1 MRILLLLFISLN
13 TFSDVSFGELEN
25 FVIESD
31 YDTRE
36 IQIYYPNNK
45 IIDSDTLFIFMND
58 GEELFNAAESW
69 HNMEWGIDEKIE
81 QMNLNENE
89 LNFVIIG
96 IQSAKKGNRFFVDE
110 TKRYAEYFPKESIP
124 YFDSG
129 FKKRRYQEWVNRNN
143 LYYLEFLTED
153 VIPFVEDKFDISLNN
168 KNLGIIGASMGG
180 LAALNALIE
189 HPDLFGFAGCISTH
203 WVGIKPLEY
212 FLLPLVGK
220 IDGDDDTANAI
231 ISYIEDNITNIDDQK
246 IYFDHGTI
254 GLDSLY
260 STPQRRVN
268 KILDSKSKDYKYLV
282 FEGYDHYAPEFG
294 SRFDSVLE
302 YLVIN

>member
-13 TFSDVSFGELEN
+13 SFSDVSFGELEN

-31 YDTRE
+31 YDTRK

-96 IQSAKKGNRFFVDE
+96 IHSAKKGNRFFVDE

-129 FKKRRYQEWVNRNN
+129 FKKRRYQEWVNNNN

-153 VIPFVEDKFDISLNN
+153 VIPFVEEKFDISLNN

-180 LAALNALIE
+180 LSALNALIE
-189 HPDLFGFAGCISTH
+189 HTDLFGFAGCISTH

-212 FLLPLVGK
+212 FLLPFVGK

-231 ISYIEDNITNIDDQK
+231 ISYIEDNITTIDDQK

-260 STPQRRVN
+260 SSPQRRVN

-282 FEGYDHYAPEFG
+282 FDGYDHYAPEFG

>member
-1 MRILLLLFISLN
+1 M
-13 TFSDVSFGELEN
+13 
-25 FVIESD
+25 
-31 YDTRE
+31 
-36 IQIYYPNNK
+36 
-45 IIDSDTLFIFMND
+45 FIFLND

-96 IQSAKKGNRFFVDE
+96 IHSAKKGNRFFVDE

-129 FKKRRYQEWVNRNN
+129 FKKRRYQEWVNNNN

-153 VIPFVEDKFDISLNN
+153 VIPFVEEKFDISLNN

-180 LAALNALIE
+180 LSALNALIE

-212 FLLPLVGK
+212 FLLPFVGK

-246 IYFDHGTI
+246 IYFDHGTV

-260 STPQRRVN
+260 SKPQRRVN

-282 FEGYDHYAPEFG
+282 FDGYDHYASEFG
-294 SRFDSVLE
+294 SRFDGVLE

>member
-1 MRILLLLFISLN
+1 MSVNI
-13 TFSDVSFGELEN
+13 FSDVSFGELES

-31 YDTRE
+31 YDTRK

-45 IIDSDTLFIFMND
+45 KIDSDTLFILMND

-81 QMNLNENE
+81 EMNLNESE
-89 LNFVIIG
+89 LNFVIIA
-96 IQSAKKGNRFFVDE
+96 IHSAKKGNRFFVDE

-129 FKKRRYQEWVNRNN
+129 FKKRRYQEWVNKNN

-153 VIPFVEDKFDISLNN
+153 VIPFVEDKFDILLNN

-203 WVGIKPLEY
+203 WVGIKPFEY
-212 FLLPLVGK
+212 VLLPLVGK
-220 IDGDDDTANAI
+220 INGDDDTANAI

-260 STPQRRVN
+260 STPQGRVN

>member
-13 TFSDVSFGELEN
+13 SFSDVSFGELEN

-31 YDTRE
+31 YDSRK

-45 IIDSDTLFIFMND
+45 IINSDTLFIFMND

-81 QMNLNENE
+81 QMNLNESE
-89 LNFVIIG
+89 LNFVIIA
-96 IQSAKKGNRFFVDE
+96 IHSAKKGNRFFVDE

-129 FKKRRYQEWVNRNN
+129 FKKRRYQEWVNKNN

-153 VIPFVEDKFDISLNN
+153 VIPFVEDKFDILLNN

-203 WVGIKPLEY
+203 WVGIKPMEY
-212 FLLPLVGK
+212 VLLPLVGK
-220 IDGDDDTANAI
+220 INGDDDTANAI
-231 ISYIEDNITNIDDQK
+231 ISYIEDNITSIDYQK

-260 STPQRRVN
+260 STPQGRVN
-268 KILDSKSKDYKYLV
+268 KVLDSKSKDYKYLV

>member
-1 MRILLLLFISLN
+1 MSVNI
-13 TFSDVSFGELEN
+13 FSDLSFGELES

-31 YDTRE
+31 YDTRK

-45 IIDSDTLFIFMND
+45 IINSDTLFIFMND

-89 LNFVIIG
+89 LNFVIIA
-96 IQSAKKGNRFFVDE
+96 IHSAKKGNRFFVDE

-129 FKKRRYQEWVNRNN
+129 FKKRRYQEWVNKNN

-153 VIPFVEDKFDISLNN
+153 VIPFVEDKFDILLNN

-203 WVGIKPLEY
+203 WVGIKPFEY
-212 FLLPLVGK
+212 VLLPLVRK
-220 IDGDDDTANAI
+220 INGDDDTANAI
-231 ISYIEDNITNIDDQK
+231 ISYIEDNIINIDDQK

-260 STPQRRVN
+260 STPQGRVN

>member
-13 TFSDVSFGELEN
+13 SFSDVSFGELEN

-31 YDTRE
+31 YDSRK

-45 IIDSDTLFIFMND
+45 IINSDTLFIFMND

-81 QMNLNENE
+81 QMNLNESE
-89 LNFVIIG
+89 LNFVIIA
-96 IQSAKKGNRFFVDE
+96 IHSAKKGNRFFVDE

-129 FKKRRYQEWVNRNN
+129 FKKRRYQEWVNKNN

-153 VIPFVEDKFDISLNN
+153 VIPFVEDKFDILLNN

-212 FLLPLVGK
+212 VLLPLVGK

-268 KILDSKSKDYKYLV
+268 KILDSKSKNYKYLV
-282 FEGYDHYAPEFG
+282 FDGYDHYASEFG
-294 SRFDSVLE
+294 SRFDGVLE

>member
-1 MRILLLLFISLN
+1 MSVNI
-13 TFSDVSFGELEN
+13 FSDVSFGELES

-31 YDTRE
+31 YDTRK

-45 IIDSDTLFIFMND
+45 KIDSDTLFILMND

-81 QMNLNENE
+81 EMNLNESE
-89 LNFVIIG
+89 LNFVIIA
-96 IQSAKKGNRFFVDE
+96 IHSAKKGNRFFVDE

-129 FKKRRYQEWVNRNN
+129 FKKRRYQEWVNKNN

-153 VIPFVEDKFDISLNN
+153 VIPFVEDKFDILLNN

-203 WVGIKPLEY
+203 WVGIKPFEY
-212 FLLPLVGK
+212 VLLPLVGK
-220 IDGDDDTANAI
+220 INGDDDTANAI

-260 STPQRRVN
+260 STPQGRVN

-282 FEGYDHYAPEFG
+282 FEGYDHYASEFG

>member
-1 MRILLLLFISLN
+1 MSVNI
-13 TFSDVSFGELEN
+13 FSDVSFGELES

-31 YDTRE
+31 YDTRK

-45 IIDSDTLFIFMND
+45 KIDSDTLFIFMND

-69 HNMEWGIDEKIE
+69 HNMEWGIDEKIKE
-81 QMNLNENE
+81 MNLNQSE
-89 LNFVIIG
+89 LNFVIIA
-96 IQSAKKGNRFFVDE
+96 IHSAKKGNRFFVDE

-129 FKKRRYQEWVNRNN
+129 FKKRRYQEWVNKNN

-153 VIPFVEDKFDISLNN
+153 VIPFVEDKFDILLNN
-168 KNLGIIGASMGG
+168 RNLGIIGASMGG

-203 WVGIKPLEY
+203 WVGIKPFEY
-212 FLLPLVGK
+212 VLLPLVGK
-220 IDGDDDTANAI
+220 INGDDDTANAI

-260 STPQRRVN
+260 STPQGRVN
-268 KILDSKSKDYKYLV
+268 KILDSKSIDYKYLV

>member
-1 MRILLLLFISLN
+1 MSVN
-13 TFSDVSFGELEN
+13 VFSDVSFGELES

-31 YDTRE
+31 YDTRK

-45 IIDSDTLFIFMND
+45 KIDSDTLFIFMND

-81 QMNLNENE
+81 EMNLNESE
-89 LNFVIIG
+89 LNFVIIA
-96 IQSAKKGNRFFVDE
+96 IHSAKKGNRFFVDE

-129 FKKRRYQEWVNRNN
+129 FKKRRYQEWVNKNN

-180 LAALNALIE
+180 LSALNALIE

-203 WVGIKPLEY
+203 WVGIKPFEY
-212 FLLPLVGK
+212 VLLPLVGK
-220 IDGDDDTANAI
+220 INGDDDTANAI
-231 ISYIEDNITNIDDQK
+231 ISYIEDNITSIDDQK

-260 STPQRRVN
+260 STPQGRVN

>member
-1 MRILLLLFISLN
+1 MSVNI
-13 TFSDVSFGELEN
+13 FSDVSFGELES

-31 YDTRE
+31 YDTRK

-45 IIDSDTLFIFMND
+45 KIDSDTLFIFMND

-81 QMNLNENE
+81 EMNLNESE
-89 LNFVIIG
+89 LNFVIIA
-96 IQSAKKGNRFFVDE
+96 IHSAKKGNRFFVDE

-129 FKKRRYQEWVNRNN
+129 FKKRRYQEWVNKNN

-153 VIPFVEDKFDISLNN
+153 VIPFVEDKFDILLNN
-168 KNLGIIGASMGG
+168 RNLGIIGASMGG

-203 WVGIKPLEY
+203 WVGIKPFEY
-212 FLLPLVGK
+212 VLLPLVGK
-220 IDGDDDTANAI
+220 INGDDDTANAI
-231 ISYIEDNITNIDDQK
+231 ISYIEDNITSIDDQK

-260 STPQRRVN
+260 STPQGRVN

-282 FEGYDHYAPEFG
+282 FDGYDHYASEFG
-294 SRFDSVLE
+294 SRFDGVLE

>member
-1 MRILLLLFISLN
+1 MSVNI
-13 TFSDVSFGELEN
+13 FSDVSFGELES

-31 YDTRE
+31 YDTRK

-45 IIDSDTLFIFMND
+45 KIDSDTLFIFMND

-81 QMNLNENE
+81 EMNLNESE
-89 LNFVIIG
+89 LNFVIIA
-96 IQSAKKGNRFFVDE
+96 IHSAKKGNRFFVDE

-129 FKKRRYQEWVNRNN
+129 FKKRRYQEWVNKNN

-153 VIPFVEDKFDISLNN
+153 VIPFVEDKFDILLNN
-168 KNLGIIGASMGG
+168 RNLGIIGASMGG

-203 WVGIKPLEY
+203 WVGIKPFEY
-212 FLLPLVGK
+212 VLLPLVGK
-220 IDGDDDTANAI
+220 INGDDDTANAI
-231 ISYIEDNITNIDDQK
+231 ISYIEDNITSIEDQK

-260 STPQRRVN
+260 STPQGRVN

>member
-13 TFSDVSFGELEN
+13 SFSDVSFGELEN

-31 YDTRE
+31 YDTRK

-45 IIDSDTLFIFMND
+45 KIDSDTLFIFMND

-89 LNFVIIG
+89 LNFVIIA
-96 IQSAKKGNRFFVDE
+96 IHSAKKGNRFFVDE

-129 FKKRRYQEWVNRNN
+129 FKKRRYQEWVNNNN

-153 VIPFVEDKFDISLNN
+153 VIPFVEEKFDISLNN

-180 LAALNALIE
+180 LSALNALIE

-246 IYFDHGTI
+246 IYFDHGTV

-282 FEGYDHYAPEFG
+282 FDGYDHYASEFG
-294 SRFDSVLE
+294 SRFDGVLE

>member
-1 MRILLLLFISLN
+1 MSVNI
-13 TFSDVSFGELEN
+13 FSDVSFGELES

-31 YDTRE
+31 YDTRK

-45 IIDSDTLFIFMND
+45 KIDSDTLFIFMND

-81 QMNLNENE
+81 EMNLNESE
-89 LNFVIIG
+89 LNFVIIA
-96 IQSAKKGNRFFVDE
+96 IHSAKKGNRFFVDE

-129 FKKRRYQEWVNRNN
+129 FKKRRYQEWVNKNN

-153 VIPFVEDKFDISLNN
+153 VIPFVEDKFDILLNN
-168 KNLGIIGASMGG
+168 RNLGIIGASMGG

-203 WVGIKPLEY
+203 WVGIKPFEY
-212 FLLPLVGK
+212 VLLPLVGK
-220 IDGDDDTANAI
+220 INGDDDTANAI
-231 ISYIEDNITNIDDQK
+231 ISYIEDNITSIEDQK

-260 STPQRRVN
+260 SAPQGRVN

>member
-1 MRILLLLFISLN
+1 MSVNI
-13 TFSDVSFGELEN
+13 FSDVSFGELES

-31 YDTRE
+31 YDTRK

-45 IIDSDTLFIFMND
+45 KIDSDTLFIFMND

-69 HNMEWGIDEKIE
+69 HNMEWGIDEKIK

-89 LNFVIIG
+89 LNFVIIA
-96 IQSAKKGNRFFVDE
+96 IHSAKKGNRFFVDE

-129 FKKRRYQEWVNRNN
+129 FKKRRYQEWVNKNN

-153 VIPFVEDKFDISLNN
+153 VIPFVEDKFDILLNN
-168 KNLGIIGASMGG
+168 RNLGIIGASMGG

-203 WVGIKPLEY
+203 WVGIKPFEY
-212 FLLPLVGK
+212 VLLPLVGK
-220 IDGDDDTANAI
+220 INGDDDTANAI
-231 ISYIEDNITNIDDQK
+231 ISYIEDNITSIDDQK

-260 STPQRRVN
+260 STPQGRVN

>member
-1 MRILLLLFISLN
+1 MSVNI
-13 TFSDVSFGELEN
+13 FSDVSFGELES

-31 YDTRE
+31 YDTRK

-45 IIDSDTLFIFMND
+45 KIDSDTLFIFMND

-69 HNMEWGIDEKIE
+69 HNMEWGIDEKIKE
-81 QMNLNENE
+81 MNLNQSE
-89 LNFVIIG
+89 LNFVIIA
-96 IQSAKKGNRFFVDE
+96 IHSAKKGNRFFVDE

-129 FKKRRYQEWVNRNN
+129 FKKRRYQEWVNKNN

-153 VIPFVEDKFDISLNN
+153 VIPFVEDKFDILLNK

-203 WVGIKPLEY
+203 WVGIKPFEY
-212 FLLPLVGK
+212 VLLPLVGK
-220 IDGDDDTANAI
+220 INGDDDTANAI
-231 ISYIEDNITNIDDQK
+231 ISYIEDNITSIDDQK

-260 STPQRRVN
+260 STPQGRVN

>member
-1 MRILLLLFISLN
+1 MSVNI
-13 TFSDVSFGELEN
+13 FSDVSFGELES

-31 YDTRE
+31 YDTRK

-45 IIDSDTLFIFMND
+45 KIDSDTLFILMND

-81 QMNLNENE
+81 EMNLNESE
-89 LNFVIIG
+89 LNFVIIA
-96 IQSAKKGNRFFVDE
+96 IHSAKKGNRFFVDE

-129 FKKRRYQEWVNRNN
+129 FKKRRYQEWVNKNN

-153 VIPFVEDKFDISLNN
+153 VIPFVEDKFDILLNN
-168 KNLGIIGASMGG
+168 RNLGIIGASMGG

-203 WVGIKPLEY
+203 WVGIKPFEY
-212 FLLPLVGK
+212 VLLPLVGK
-220 IDGDDDTANAI
+220 INGDDDTANAI
-231 ISYIEDNITNIDDQK
+231 ISYIEDNITSIDDQK

-260 STPQRRVN
+260 STPQGRVN

>member
-1 MRILLLLFISLN
+1 MSVNI
-13 TFSDVSFGELEN
+13 FSDVSFGELES

-31 YDTRE
+31 YDTRK

-45 IIDSDTLFIFMND
+45 KIDSDTLFIFMND

-81 QMNLNENE
+81 EMNLNESE
-89 LNFVIIG
+89 LNFVIIA
-96 IQSAKKGNRFFVDE
+96 IHSAKKGNRFFVDE

-129 FKKRRYQEWVNRNN
+129 FKKRRYQEWVNKNN

-153 VIPFVEDKFDISLNN
+153 VIPFVEDKFDILLNN
-168 KNLGIIGASMGG
+168 RNLGIIGASMGG

-203 WVGIKPLEY
+203 WVGIKPFEY
-212 FLLPLVGK
+212 VLLPLVGK
-220 IDGDDDTANAI
+220 INGDDDTANAI

-260 STPQRRVN
+260 STPQGRVN

-282 FEGYDHYAPEFG
+282 FDGYDHYAPEFG

>member
-13 TFSDVSFGELEN
+13 SFSDVSFGELEN

-31 YDTRE
+31 YDTRK

-89 LNFVIIG
+89 LNFVIIA
-96 IQSAKKGNRFFVDE
+96 IHSAKKGNRFFVDE

-129 FKKRRYQEWVNRNN
+129 FKKRRYQEWVNNNN

-180 LAALNALIE
+180 LSALNALIE

-246 IYFDHGTI
+246 IYFDHGTV

-282 FEGYDHYAPEFG
+282 FDGYDHYASEFG
-294 SRFDSVLE
+294 SRFDGVLE

>member
-1 MRILLLLFISLN
+1 MSVNI
-13 TFSDVSFGELEN
+13 FSDVSFGELES

-31 YDTRE
+31 YDTRK

-45 IIDSDTLFIFMND
+45 KIDSDTLFIFMND

-81 QMNLNENE
+81 EMNLNESE
-89 LNFVIIG
+89 LNFVIIA
-96 IQSAKKGNRFFVDE
+96 IHSAKKGNRFFVDE

-129 FKKRRYQEWVNRNN
+129 FKKRRYQEWVNKNN

-153 VIPFVEDKFDISLNN
+153 VIPFVEDKFDILLNN
-168 KNLGIIGASMGG
+168 RNLGIIGASMGG

-203 WVGIKPLEY
+203 WVGIKPFEY
-212 FLLPLVGK
+212 VLLPLVGK
-220 IDGDDDTANAI
+220 INGDDDTANAI

-260 STPQRRVN
+260 STPQGRVN

>member
-1 MRILLLLFISLN
+1 MSVNI
-13 TFSDVSFGELEN
+13 FSDVSFGELES

-31 YDTRE
+31 YDTRK

-45 IIDSDTLFIFMND
+45 KIDSDTLFIFMND

-81 QMNLNENE
+81 EMNLNESE
-89 LNFVIIG
+89 LNFVIIA
-96 IQSAKKGNRFFVDE
+96 IHSAKKGNRFFVDE

-129 FKKRRYQEWVNRNN
+129 FKKRRYQEWVNNNN

-153 VIPFVEDKFDISLNN
+153 VIPFVEEKFDISLNN

-203 WVGIKPLEY
+203 WVGIKPFEY
-212 FLLPLVGK
+212 VLLPLVGK
-220 IDGDDDTANAI
+220 INGDDDTANAI

-260 STPQRRVN
+260 STPQGRVN

>member
-1 MRILLLLFISLN
+1 MSVNI
-13 TFSDVSFGELEN
+13 FSDVSFGELES

-31 YDTRE
+31 YDTRK

-45 IIDSDTLFIFMND
+45 KIDSDTLFILMND

-81 QMNLNENE
+81 EMNLNESE
-89 LNFVIIG
+89 LNFVIIA
-96 IQSAKKGNRFFVDE
+96 IHSAKKGNRFFVDE

-129 FKKRRYQEWVNRNN
+129 FKKRRYQEWVNKNN

-153 VIPFVEDKFDISLNN
+153 VIPFVEDKFDILLNN

-203 WVGIKPLEY
+203 WVGIKPFEY
-212 FLLPLVGK
+212 VLLPLVGK
-220 IDGDDDTANAI
+220 INGDDDTANAI

-260 STPQRRVN
+260 STPQGRVN
-268 KILDSKSKDYKYLV
+268 KILDSKSKDYKYIV

>member
-1 MRILLLLFISLN
+1 MRIFFLIFISVNSL
-13 TFSDVSFGELEN
+13 SDVSFGELEN

-31 YDTRE
+31 YDTRK

-45 IIDSDTLFIFMND
+45 LINSNTLFIFMND
-58 GEELFNAAESW
+58 GEELFNAADSW
-69 HNMEWGIDEKIE
+69 HNMEWGIDERIE
-81 QMNLNENE
+81 QMNLSESE
-89 LNFVIIG
+89 LNFVIIA
-96 IQSAKKGNRFFVDE
+96 IHSAKKGNRFFVDE
-110 TKRYAEYFPKESIP
+110 TKRYAEYFPKESIR

-129 FKKRRYQEWVNRNN
+129 IKKRRYQEWINKNN
-143 LYYLEFLTED
+143 LNYLEFLTED
-153 VIPFVEDKFDISLNN
+153 VIPFVEEKFDISLNN
-168 KNLGIIGASMGG
+168 KNSGIIGASMGG

-212 FLLPLVGK
+212 ILLPLTRQIK
-220 IDGDDDTANAI
+220 GDDDTANAI
-231 ISYIEDNITNIDDQK
+231 ISYIENNITNIDDKK
-246 IYFDHGTI
+246 IYFDHGTL

-260 STPQRRVN
+260 SSPQRRVN

-282 FEGYDHYAPEFG
+282 FDGYDHYAPEFG

>member
-1 MRILLLLFISLN
+1 LRIFFLLFISVN
-13 TFSDVSFGELEN
+13 SFSDVSFGELEN

-31 YDTRE
+31 YDTRK

-45 IIDSDTLFIFMND
+45 KINSDTLFIFMND
-58 GEELFNAAESW
+58 GEELFDAAESW

-81 QMNLNENE
+81 QMNLNESE
-89 LNFVIIG
+89 LNFVIIA
-96 IQSAKKGNRFFVDE
+96 IHSAKKGNRFFVDE

-129 FKKRRYQEWVNRNN
+129 FKKRRYQEWVNNNN

-153 VIPFVEDKFDISLNN
+153 VIPFVEEKFDTSLNN

-212 FLLPLVGK
+212 VLLPLVGK

-246 IYFDHGTI
+246 IYFDHGTV

-282 FEGYDHYAPEFG
+282 FDGYDHYAPEFG

>member
-1 MRILLLLFISLN
+1 MSVN
-13 TFSDVSFGELEN
+13 VFSDVSFGELES

-31 YDTRE
+31 YDTRK

-45 IIDSDTLFIFMND
+45 KIDSDTLFIFMND

-81 QMNLNENE
+81 EMNLNESE
-89 LNFVIIG
+89 LNFVIIA
-96 IQSAKKGNRFFVDE
+96 IHSAKKGNRFFVDE

-129 FKKRRYQEWVNRNN
+129 FKKRRYQEWVNKNN

-153 VIPFVEDKFDISLNN
+153 VIPFVEDKFDILLNN
-168 KNLGIIGASMGG
+168 RNLGIIGASMGG

-203 WVGIKPLEY
+203 WVGIKPFEY
-212 FLLPLVGK
+212 VLLPLVGK
-220 IDGDDDTANAI
+220 INGDDDTANAI
-231 ISYIEDNITNIDDQK
+231 ISYIEDNITSIDDQK

-260 STPQRRVN
+260 STPQGRVN

>member
-1 MRILLLLFISLN
+1 
-13 TFSDVSFGELEN
+13 
-25 FVIESD
+25 
-31 YDTRE
+31 
-36 IQIYYPNNK
+36 
-45 IIDSDTLFIFMND
+45 MND

-81 QMNLNENE
+81 QMNLNESE

-96 IQSAKKGNRFFVDE
+96 IHSAKKGNRFFVDE

-124 YFDSG
+124 FFDSG
-129 FKKRRYQEWVNRNN
+129 FKKRRYQEWVNNNN

-153 VIPFVEDKFDISLNN
+153 VIPFVEEKFDISLSN

-180 LAALNALIE
+180 LSALNALIE
-189 HPDLFGFAGCISTH
+189 YPDLFGFAGCISTH

-231 ISYIEDNITNIDDQK
+231 ISYIEDNIANIDDQK
-246 IYFDHGTI
+246 IYFDHGTV

-268 KILDSKSKDYKYLV
+268 KILDSKSKDYKYIV
-282 FEGYDHYAPEFG
+282 FDGYDHYAPEFG

>member
-1 MRILLLLFISLN
+1 MSVNI
-13 TFSDVSFGELEN
+13 FSDVSFGELES

-31 YDTRE
+31 YDTRK

-45 IIDSDTLFIFMND
+45 KIDSDTLFILMND

-81 QMNLNENE
+81 QMNLNESE
-89 LNFVIIG
+89 LNFVIIA
-96 IQSAKKGNRFFVDE
+96 IHSAKKGNRFFVDE

-129 FKKRRYQEWVNRNN
+129 FKKRRYQEWVNKNN

-153 VIPFVEDKFDISLNN
+153 VIPFVEDKFDILLNN

-203 WVGIKPLEY
+203 WVGIKPFEY
-212 FLLPLVGK
+212 VLLPLVGK
-220 IDGDDDTANAI
+220 INGDDDTANAI

-260 STPQRRVN
+260 STPQGRVN

-282 FEGYDHYAPEFG
+282 FDGYDHYASEFG
-294 SRFDSVLE
+294 SRFDGVLE

>member
-1 MRILLLLFISLN
+1 
-13 TFSDVSFGELEN
+13 
-25 FVIESD
+25 
-31 YDTRE
+31 
-36 IQIYYPNNK
+36 
-45 IIDSDTLFIFMND
+45 MND

-81 QMNLNENE
+81 QMNLNESE

-96 IQSAKKGNRFFVDE
+96 IHSAKKGNRFFVDE

-129 FKKRRYQEWVNRNN
+129 FKKRRYQEWVNNNN

-153 VIPFVEDKFDISLNN
+153 VIPFVEEKFDISLSN

-180 LAALNALIE
+180 LSALNALIE
-189 HPDLFGFAGCISTH
+189 YPDLFGFAGCISTH

-246 IYFDHGTI
+246 IYFDHGTV

-282 FEGYDHYAPEFG
+282 FDGYDHYAPEFG

>member
-1 MRILLLLFISLN
+1 LRILLLLFISLN

-153 VIPFVEDKFDISLNN
+153 VIPFVENKFDISLNN

-189 HPDLFGFAGCISTH
+189 YPDLFGFAGCISTH

>member
-13 TFSDVSFGELEN
+13 SFSDVSFGELEN

-31 YDTRE
+31 YDTRK

-45 IIDSDTLFIFMND
+45 TIDSNTLFIFMND

-89 LNFVIIG
+89 LNFVIIA
-96 IQSAKKGNRFFVDE
+96 IHSAKKGNRFFVDE

-129 FKKRRYQEWVNRNN
+129 FKKRRYQEWVNNNN

-180 LAALNALIE
+180 LSALNALIE

-246 IYFDHGTI
+246 IYFDHGTV

-282 FEGYDHYAPEFG
+282 FDGYDHYASEFG
-294 SRFDSVLE
+294 SRFDGVLE

>member
-1 MRILLLLFISLN
+1 MSVNI
-13 TFSDVSFGELEN
+13 FSDVSFGELES

-31 YDTRE
+31 YDTRK

-45 IIDSDTLFIFMND
+45 KIDSDTLFIFMND

-81 QMNLNENE
+81 EMNLNESE
-89 LNFVIIG
+89 LNFVIIA
-96 IQSAKKGNRFFVDE
+96 IHSAKKGNRFFVDE

-129 FKKRRYQEWVNRNN
+129 FKKRRYQEWVNKNN

-153 VIPFVEDKFDISLNN
+153 VIPFVEDKFDILLNN

-203 WVGIKPLEY
+203 WVGIKPFEY
-212 FLLPLVGK
+212 VLLPLVGK
-220 IDGDDDTANAI
+220 INGDDDTANAI

-260 STPQRRVN
+260 STPQGRVN

-294 SRFDSVLE
+294 SRFDSVLR

>member
-13 TFSDVSFGELEN
+13 SFSDVSFGELEN

-31 YDTRE
+31 YDTRK

-81 QMNLNENE
+81 HMNLNENE
-89 LNFVIIG
+89 LNFVIIA
-96 IQSAKKGNRFFVDE
+96 IHSAKKGNRFFVDE

-129 FKKRRYQEWVNRNN
+129 FKKRRYQEWVNNNN

-153 VIPFVEDKFDISLNN
+153 VIPFVEEKFDISLNN

-180 LAALNALIE
+180 LSALNALIE

-212 FLLPLVGK
+212 FLLPFVGK

>member
-13 TFSDVSFGELEN
+13 SFSDVSFGELEN

-31 YDTRE
+31 YDTRK

-45 IIDSDTLFIFMND
+45 TIDSDTLFIFMND
-58 GEELFNAAESW
+58 GGELFNAAESW

-81 QMNLNENE
+81 QMNLNESE

-96 IQSAKKGNRFFVDE
+96 IHSAKKGNRFFVDE

-129 FKKRRYQEWVNRNN
+129 FKKRRYQEWVNNNN

-153 VIPFVEDKFDISLNN
+153 VIPFVEEKFDISLNN

-180 LAALNALIE
+180 LSALNALIE

-231 ISYIEDNITNIDDQK
+231 ISILRTILLISMIKKYI
-246 IYFDHGTI
+246 
-254 GLDSLY
+254 
-260 STPQRRVN
+260 STMER
-268 KILDSKSKDYKYLV
+268 LV
-282 FEGYDHYAPEFG
+282 
-294 SRFDSVLE
+294 
-302 YLVIN
+302 

>member
-1 MRILLLLFISLN
+1 MSVNI
-13 TFSDVSFGELEN
+13 FSDVSFGELES

-31 YDTRE
+31 YDTRK

-45 IIDSDTLFIFMND
+45 KIDSDTLFIFMND

-81 QMNLNENE
+81 EMNLNESE
-89 LNFVIIG
+89 LNFVIIA
-96 IQSAKKGNRFFVDE
+96 IHSAKKGNRFFVDE

-129 FKKRRYQEWVNRNN
+129 FKKRRYQEWVNKNN

-153 VIPFVEDKFDISLNN
+153 VIPFVEDKFDILLNN

-203 WVGIKPLEY
+203 WVGIKPFEY
-212 FLLPLVGK
+212 VLLPLVGK
-220 IDGDDDTANAI
+220 INGDDDTANAI

-260 STPQRRVN
+260 STPQGRVN

>member
-13 TFSDVSFGELEN
+13 SFSDVSFGKLEN

-31 YDTRE
+31 YDTRK

-58 GEELFNAAESW
+58 GEELFNTAESW

-89 LNFVIIG
+89 LNFVIIA
-96 IQSAKKGNRFFVDE
+96 IHSSKKGNRFFVDE

-129 FKKRRYQEWVNRNN
+129 FKKRRYQEWVNNNN

-153 VIPFVEDKFDISLNN
+153 VIPFVEEKFDISLNN

-180 LAALNALIE
+180 LSALNALIE

-212 FLLPLVGK
+212 FLLPFVGK

-246 IYFDHGTI
+246 IYFDHGTV

-282 FEGYDHYAPEFG
+282 FDGYDHYASEFG
-294 SRFDSVLE
+294 SRFDGVLE

>member
-1 MRILLLLFISLN
+1 
-13 TFSDVSFGELEN
+13 
-25 FVIESD
+25 
-31 YDTRE
+31 
-36 IQIYYPNNK
+36 
-45 IIDSDTLFIFMND
+45 
-58 GEELFNAAESW
+58 
-69 HNMEWGIDEKIE
+69 
-81 QMNLNENE
+81 
-89 LNFVIIG
+89 
-96 IQSAKKGNRFFVDE
+96 
-110 TKRYAEYFPKESIP
+110 
-124 YFDSG
+124 
-129 FKKRRYQEWVNRNN
+129 
-143 LYYLEFLTED
+143 
-153 VIPFVEDKFDISLNN
+153 
-168 KNLGIIGASMGG
+168 MGG

-212 FLLPLVGK
+212 VLLPLVGK

-246 IYFDHGTI
+246 IYFDHGTV

-282 FEGYDHYAPEFG
+282 FDGYDHYAPEFG